1 MSGDLGEAVLYLKTD
16 NTKLLAGLNEA
27 QAAAQRAGNAMAGA
41 FGAAG
46 TAAGNAFSTSA
57 ANGVKTGSTG
67 IQSGFQGVLS
77 GLSSGAGSAGQSAGA
92 SMASRM
98 AAGIKAGS
106 GSILAAGQSLGSSM
120 RSYWGGIGVQLGYSI
135 NAGIARGI
143 GAGIGALLDTKNIAA
158 FDAASRKVAQ
168 LTDDT
173 KGMQVA
179 AHNLAKEL
187 KYSTTST
194 ELLKAGYETLS
205 SGISGTANVMGVLR
219 AATKAT
225 VASQGEAK
233 LDKVN
238 DAITSIINSYK
249 QWGMSAKD
257 ADSIINQISGTVD
270 AGKIKYGEYSQQIGK
285 AASIAA
291 SAGVS
296 FLELNTAIAKATI
309 SGQLP
314 ESVLS
319 GIPGL
324 ITNIQKPTKAA
335 VQTAAELGIQFDA
348 AALKSKGLLG
358 IMESIANAKTRDGRS
373 GKDGEVITRLFGS
386 IRGRNV
392 ATALI
397 QDTAGSRDTREQI
410 KKGNVDKNFDLATG
424 GISARKEAFTNRLIE
439 LDIKI
444 KEGAIG
450 KAIAAGFEIAG
461 RIVGVFASA
470 LEGINQ
476 AYQTLSPAQ
485 QAFVN
490 GLTGIATV
498 VLAGAAGLAVIGTAI
513 GLFGAGLATASGILG
528 GFLVG
533 FGQIALAVA
542 PVAVPITALS
552 AAVYGLAKAFGATD
566 TQAFTAAL
574 VAAGAGLAVVFGPAA
589 IAAIGTAASA
599 LVAGF
604 VSIGTAAA
612 AALIPLLPW
621 IAAAAGVAAA
631 LYLLKL
637 AYDANKEAINKWLAG
652 VVTAITPAM
661 ESVKS
666 FGIAALAFAKSWFD
680 SWMGVWRVVIQVAQG
695 IASALAPVVKFVV
708 DTFPAAW
715 NLARA
720 IIGKAIDGLAV
731 DAKIKF
737 AIISTVIQAA
747 IKVIEFF
754 VNWVKFSAN
763 TAISLFGAMRD
774 AASNSFAS
782 MGRLIEDARG
792 KFPGF
797 DNAVKT
803 SGNGFEAFR
812 LTIQT
817 QADLAGKAIQYF
829 IDAANLGVNV
839 LMRELDKVGQFFN
852 NLPALIN
859 NAAKSISNFGKPSA
873 PVPATPSTAPA
884 TYGPIKPTA
893 YGGGGMLFASAA
905 LGQIVS
911 DGAGLL
917 AQRRSFD
924 SAPIGS
930 ASGTRI
936 SSPIANQTLEQAKRN
951 TTQYGAGRRGG
962 RVHNKT
968 DFVGSPGTPVLAIM
982 DGVATLEGPSKWYG
996 GVSEASVR
1004 FQSDDEKTTARYY
1017 HLDRKT
1023 RELFGN
1029 QRSMRVRAGQK
1040 VGYVGADGNVP
1051 NSVGPHL
1058 DLDLRVN
1065 GKPVTFGQF
1074 AQLVDGTASESGSTA
1089 ATAAQQLALR
1099 QAKEDLDVAEKK
1111 LAEVRAEGPRGK
1123 NTAAS
1128 RSAYQRRIKAAEE
1141 HIRKKKQALERAEL
1155 RVSSTGG
1162 IDEQRSAA
1170 IGGVSTT
1177 FQAIQSRFS
1186 LANKTIENSGAS
1198 QLSQDIAKA
1207 ENLQQQE
1214 SEIKALIP
1222 QIQALRKLYGGTK
1235 EGQIAV
1241 DGLENTVQEAIAAN
1255 RAAQQTVNAGQ
1266 REIEVSTT
1274 QSIVS
1279 RADAIIANAE
1289 KKKQEIDNAIKGGY
1303 PGAPSQNQGEIQKAR
1318 IDSALVEQLNGTVAA
1333 LRRYKE
1339 TIPNDTEGMKLV
1351 DEQIARIKKLQADKI
1366 AELRSGRTSLIT
1378 NEITAIQG
1386 RRGDQVNE
1394 VKYRQAVGDITE
1406 AEATSR
1412 IALALKTENE
1422 ELNKLL
1428 PLLDDYRKAW
1438 AGDTQAEE
1446 QINGIARQL
1455 LVLETDYR
1463 NFEKTALAAREA
1475 ADLAKLKKVSDAAN
1489 VQAAEEEALIAQDL
1503 ATGAMDEAEA
1513 AKESLAVKLR
1523 AAEALRE
1530 QLGLTIAL
1538 RDTLT
1543 DRGAIEAANEH
1554 IAALQQVINNAE
1566 AAEYA
1571 YKKTAYEASVLG
1583 QTTKLMTESINTGLQ
1598 DLAKSA
1604 LHGFKDFSSIL
1615 DGIINKIADIAIN
1628 ALVGGIG
1635 GGGKGGT
1642 GLLGLVGSIFG
1653 FAKGSQSVPNYASG
1667 TDGISKALTR
1677 ERMISGKRPYLAA
1690 LHDGEAVLSTLTG
1703 DAQLY
1708 QAMQR
1713 DGRWNEIK
1721 RVENFA
1727 RGTPVVSRSTAG
1739 ASSRSGNATVTVD
1752 RINSVDYVS
1761 VEQLNQI
1768 LTIEL
1773 PLAAQGGADIVNQQM
1788 RNPGQRTRWG
1798 I

>member
-1 MSGDLGEAVLYLKTD
+1 MSGDLGEAVLHLSVNDSKLVSGLSSALAL
-16 NTKLLAGLNEA
+16 TKSVGA
-27 QAAAQRAGNAMAGA
+27 QMANS
-41 FGAAG
+41 FGQSG
-46 TAAGNAFSTSA
+46 TTAGNAFGQGAAGGARAGSA
-57 ANGVKTGSTG
+57 G
-67 IQSGFQGVLS
+67 IQSGFQTTLT
-77 GLSSGAGSAGQSAGA
+77 GLTASAGTAGQSSGTA
-92 SMASRM
+92 MASRM

-106 GSILAAGQSLGSSM
+106 GSILAAGQSLGNSM

-173 KGMQVA
+173 KGMQAA

-314 ESVLS
+314 EAVLS

-358 IMESIANAKTRDGRS
+358 IMESIANAKTKDGRS
-373 GKDGEVITRLFGS
+373 GKDGEVITRLFGG

-720 IIGKAIDGLAV
+720 IIGKAIEGLAV

-737 AIISTVIQAA
+737 AIISTAIQAA
-747 IKVIEFF
+747 AKVIEFF

-782 MGRLIEDARG
+782 MGRLIEDARA

-859 NAAKSISNFGKPSA
+859 NAAKSISNFGRPSV
-873 PVPATPSTAPA
+873 PVPAAPSAAPA
-884 TYGPIKPTA
+884 TYGPNRPTA
-893 YGGGGMLFASAA
+893 YGGGGGLFASAA
-905 LGQIVS
+905 IGQIVG

-917 AQRRSFD
+917 AQRTEGARTTGERLADQAEKTIGVYRGVGLQCATTVREIARLAGVRLPVTNRPADAAVVGNYTNPARANSFGGPND
-924 SAPIGS
+924 RII
-930 ASGTRI
+930 TRKED
-936 SSPIANQTLEQAKRN
+936 L
-951 TTQYGAGRRGG
+951 RRGDIVQWLDSYAGVNG
-962 RVHNKT
+962 RKNDNEVTH
-968 DFVGSPGTPVLAIM
+968 VGIYL
-982 DGVATLEGPSKWYG
+982 G
-996 GVSEASVR
+996 GG
-1004 FQSDDEKTTARYY
+1004 KYY
-1017 HLDRKT
+1017 HHSRKAGGRIT
-1023 RELFGN
+1023 GDPGFKFG
-1029 QRSMRVRAGQK
+1029 RAVRPN
-1040 VGYVGADGNVP
+1040 GALEDGGGDYT
-1051 NSVGPHL
+1051 SL
-1058 DLDLRVN
+1058 S
-1065 GKPVTFGQF
+1065 T
-1074 AQLVDGTASESGSTA
+1074 GSTA
-1089 ATAAQQLALR
+1089 ASAEQQMRLR
-1099 QAKEDLDVAEKK
+1099 QAKEDLDVAEKR

-1123 NTAAS
+1123 NTAAN

-1141 HIRKKKQALERAEL
+1141 SVRKKKQAIERAEL
-1155 RVSSTGG
+1155 RASSAGG
-1162 IDEQRSAA
+1162 IDGQRSAD
-1170 IGGVSTT
+1170 IGAVSNT

-1186 LANKTIENSGAS
+1186 LANKKIENSGEP
-1198 QLSQDIAKA
+1198 QIVQDIARA

-1214 SEIKALIP
+1214 SEIKALMP
-1222 QIQALRKLYGGTK
+1222 QIQALRKLYGNTK

-1241 DGLENTVQEAIAAN
+1241 DGLENTVQEAISAN
-1255 RAAQQTVNAGQ
+1255 RAAQQSVEAARQQIDTN
-1266 REIEVSTT
+1266 IT
-1274 QSIVS
+1274 QSIVG
-1279 RADAIIANAE
+1279 DVDKVIAIAE
-1289 KKKQEIDNAIKGGY
+1289 RKKQEIDNAVKRGY
-1303 PGAPSQNQGEIQKAR
+1303 PGDPNQNQGEIKKAQ

-1378 NEITAIQG
+1378 NEISAIQG

-1406 AEATSR
+1406 AEAASR
-1412 IALALKTENE
+1412 IALALKAENE

-1428 PLLDDYRKAW
+1428 PLLEDYRKAW

-1475 ADLAKLKKVSDAAN
+1475 ADLAKIKKVSDAAN
-1489 VQAAEEEALIAQDL
+1489 TQAAEEEALIAQDL

-1543 DRGAIEAANEH
+1543 DRAAIEAANEH
-1554 IAALQQVINNAE
+1554 IAALQQVINNTE

-1571 YKKTAYEASVLG
+1571 YKKTNYEASVLG

-1635 GGGKGGT
+1635 GGGKGGS
-1642 GLLGLVGSIFG
+1642 GLLGIVGSIFG
-1653 FAKGSQSVPNYASG
+1653 FAHGTDSAPIPNYAKGRSPVG
-1667 TDGISKALTR
+1667 EALR
-1677 ERMISGKRPYLAA
+1677 KERMISGKRVFLAA
-1690 LHDGEAVLSTLTG
+1690 LHEGEPVLSTLNG

-1708 QAMQR
+1708 QQMQR

-1727 RGTPVVSRSTAG
+1727 RGTPVVSRV
-1739 ASSRSGNATVTVD
+1739 SSGSAANQEKPSVRVSE
-1752 RINSVDYVS
+1752 INGVRYVS
-1761 VEQLNQI
+1761 LDELSEI
-1768 LTIEL
+1768 LRIEM
-1773 PLAAQGGADIVNQQM
+1773 PLAAQGGADIVNQKM
-1788 RNPGQRTRWG
+1788 RSPGQRKQWG

>member
-1 MSGDLGEAVLYLKTD
+1 
-16 NTKLLAGLNEA
+16 
-27 QAAAQRAGNAMAGA
+27 
-41 FGAAG
+41 
-46 TAAGNAFSTSA
+46 
-57 ANGVKTGSTG
+57 
-67 IQSGFQGVLS
+67 
-77 GLSSGAGSAGQSAGA
+77 
-92 SMASRM
+92 
-98 AAGIKAGS
+98 
-106 GSILAAGQSLGSSM
+106 
-120 RSYWGGIGVQLGYSI
+120 
-135 NAGIARGI
+135 
-143 GAGIGALLDTKNIAA
+143 
-158 FDAASRKVAQ
+158 
-168 LTDDT
+168 
-173 KGMQVA
+173 
-179 AHNLAKEL
+179 
-187 KYSTTST
+187 
-194 ELLKAGYETLS
+194 
-205 SGISGTANVMGVLR
+205 MGVLR

-652 VVTAITPAM
+652 VVTAITPAL

-680 SWMGVWRVVIQVAQG
+680 GWMGVWRVVIQVAQG

-720 IIGKAIDGLAV
+720 IIGKAIDGLAI

-737 AIISTVIQAA
+737 AIISTAIQAA
-747 IKVIEFF
+747 VKVIEFF
-754 VNWVKFSAN
+754 VNWVKFSAS
-763 TAISLFGAMRD
+763 TAISLFGAMRN

-782 MGRLIEDARG
+782 MGRSIEDARA

-852 NLPALIN
+852 NLPAQIN
-859 NAAKSISNFGKPSA
+859 NAAKSISNFGRPSA
-873 PVPATPSTAPA
+873 PVPAAPSAAPA
-884 TYGPIKPTA
+884 TYGPNRPTA
-893 YGGGGMLFASAA
+893 YGGGGGLFASAA
-905 LGQIVS
+905 IGQIVS

-917 AQRRSFD
+917 AQRRTFNL
-924 SAPIGS
+924 A
-930 ASGTRI
+930 
-936 SSPIANQTLEQAKRN
+936 SPIQGSTLDQAINYKGKPMQGPYADRPRKG
-951 TTQYGAGRRGG
+951 TPTGRGPHHAIDYGSEIGA
-962 RVHNKT
+962 T
-968 DFVGSPGTPVLAIM
+968 LGTPVQAM
-982 DGVATLEGPSKWYG
+982 FDGTAKYTPGVSYYG
-996 GVSEASVR
+996 GRRTDMVELFGVGPDGEAKLYAKYFHLGRGSAQY
-1004 FQSDDEKTTARYY
+1004 FQNGYTRQVKAGDAIGVIGADGKIGGNEY
-1017 HLDRKT
+1017 HLDLTTWINGRK
-1023 RELFGN
+1023 
-1029 QRSMRVRAGQK
+1029 
-1040 VGYVGADGNVP
+1040 
-1051 NSVGPHL
+1051 
-1058 DLDLRVN
+1058 VN
-1065 GKPVTFGQF
+1065 DPRQF
-1074 AQLVDGTASESGSTA
+1074 LAQLRSQATGESGSTA

-1141 HIRKKKQALERAEL
+1141 SVRKKRQAVEKAEL
-1155 RVSSTGG
+1155 RASSSGG

-1170 IGGVSTT
+1170 IGEVSNT

-1186 LANKTIENSGAS
+1186 LANKKIENSGEP
-1198 QLSQDIAKA
+1198 QIVQDIARA

-1214 SEIKALIP
+1214 NEIKALMP
-1222 QIQALRKLYGGTK
+1222 QIQALRKLYGNTK

-1241 DGLENTVQEAIAAN
+1241 DGLENTVQEAISAN
-1255 RAAQQTVNAGQ
+1255 RAAQQSVEAARQQIDTN
-1266 REIEVSTT
+1266 IT
-1274 QSIVS
+1274 QSIVG
-1279 RADAIIANAE
+1279 DVDKVIAIAE
-1289 KKKQEIDNAIKGGY
+1289 KKKQEIDNAVKRGY
-1303 PGAPSQNQGEIQKAR
+1303 PGDPNQNQGEIKKAQ

-1339 TIPNDTEGMKLV
+1339 TIPNDTDGMKLV

-1378 NEITAIQG
+1378 NEISAIQG
-1386 RRGDQVNE
+1386 RRGDRVNE
-1394 VKYRQAVGDITE
+1394 IKYSQSVGDITE
-1406 AEATSR
+1406 AEATSK
-1412 IALALKTENE
+1412 IALALKAENE

-1475 ADLAKLKKVSDAAN
+1475 ADLAKIKKVSDAAN
-1489 VQAAEEEALIAQDL
+1489 TQAAEEEALIAQDL

-1543 DRGAIEAANEH
+1543 DRAAIEAANEH
-1554 IAALQQVINNAE
+1554 IAALQQVINNTE

-1571 YKKTAYEASVLG
+1571 YKKTNYEASVLG

-1615 DGIINKIADIAIN
+1615 DGIINKIADIAVN
-1628 ALVGGIG
+1628 ALIGGIG

-1653 FAKGSQSVPNYASG
+1653 FAHGTDSAPVPNYAKGRSPVG
-1667 TDGISKALTR
+1667 EALTR
-1677 ERMISGKRPYLAA
+1677 ERMMSGKRPYLAA
-1690 LHDGEAVLSTLTG
+1690 LHEGEAVLSTLTG

-1727 RGTPVVSRSTAG
+1727 RGTPVVSRS
-1739 ASSRSGNATVTVD
+1739 SSGSAANQEKPSVKVSE
-1752 RINSVDYVS
+1752 INEVRYVS
-1761 VEQLNQI
+1761 LDELSEI
-1768 LTIEL
+1768 LRIEM
-1773 PLAAQGGADIVNQQM
+1773 PLAAQGGADIVNQKM
-1788 RNPGQRTRWG
+1788 RSPGQRKQWG

>member
-1 MSGDLGEAVLYLKTD
+1 MAEENLGEAVLYLRVD
-16 NTKLLAGLNEA
+16 NSKLLSGLNEA
-27 QAAAQRAGNAMAGA
+27 QAAAQKTGSAMAGA

-46 TAAGNAFSTSA
+46 TAAGNAFGTSA

-106 GSILAAGQSLGSSM
+106 GSILAAGQSLGNSM
-120 RSYWGGIGVQLGYSI
+120 RSYWGGLGHQLGASI
-135 NAGIARGI
+135 NAGIVRGI
-143 GAGIGALLDTKNIAA
+143 GAGIGALLDTKYIAA
-158 FDAASRKVAQ
+158 FDAASRRVAQ
-168 LTDDT
+168 LAPKDR
-173 KGMQVA
+173 A
-179 AHNLAKEL
+179 AFAGDARAVSRQSG
-187 KYSTTST
+187 YGVSST
-194 ELLKAGYETLS
+194 EVSKAQYQALS
-205 SGISGTANVMGVLR
+205 SGFSPSQRKEIAGAIREAAKISIISGGEADVETTAKAVFRLMNSDKRLDARTSAKYISGFQDASVGFTEKTTANSIGKLVQQASSARLNTSDILAIG
-219 AATKAT
+219 AA
-225 VASQGEAK
+225 ASLK
-233 LDKVN
+233 LPPERVTAGTGQLV
-238 DAITSIINSYK
+238 DAIIN
-249 QWGMSAKD
+249 A
-257 ADSIINQISGTVD
+257 GT
-270 AGKIKYGEYSQQIGK
+270 KKKPQ
-285 AASIAA
+285 AA
-291 SAGVS
+291 
-296 FLELNTAIAKATI
+296 
-309 SGQLP
+309 
-314 ESVLS
+314 
-319 GIPGL
+319 
-324 ITNIQKPTKAA
+324 
-335 VQTAAELGIQFDA
+335 AAELGVEFNSVALQKKGILGFFDDLNKKTAAYEAKHGKGKTDEVYAQLFGGIQVGSVAKA
-348 AALKSKGLLG
+348 AASDMGAVRAAKGQIEGSDLDG
-358 IMESIANAKTRDGRS
+358 KVKIAQEGMIQRQKQMKTS
-373 GKDGEVITRLFGS
+373 LE
-386 IRGRNV
+386 
-392 ATALI
+392 
-397 QDTAGSRDTREQI
+397 
-410 KKGNVDKNFDLATG
+410 
-424 GISARKEAFTNRLIE
+424 E
-439 LDIKI
+439 LDIQI
-444 KEGAIG
+444 KSGAVG
-450 KAIAAGFEIAG
+450 AALSEAFGMAGAAVKALADGLD
-461 RIVGVFASA
+461 S
-470 LEGINQ
+470 INKV
-476 AYQTLSPAQ
+476 YSTLSPTQ

-490 GLTGIATV
+490 T
-498 VLAGAAGLAVIGTAI
+498 LAGVGLVVAGVAAGLAVIGTAI
-513 GLFGAGLATASGILG
+513 GLFGGGLTLAATALG

-533 FGQIALAVA
+533 FGQIALAVV
-542 PVAVPITALS
+542 PIAVPITALS

-680 SWMGVWRVVIQVAQG
+680 GWMGVWRVVIQVAQG

-720 IIGKAIDGLAV
+720 IIGKAIEGLAV

-737 AIISTVIQAA
+737 AIISTAIQAA
-747 IKVIEFF
+747 AKVIEFF

-782 MGRLIEDARG
+782 MGRSIEDARA

-873 PVPATPSTAPA
+873 PVPAAPSTAPA
-884 TYGPIKPTA
+884 TYGPNRPTA
-893 YGGGGMLFASAA
+893 YGGGGGLFASAA
-905 LGQIVS
+905 IGQIVS

-1051 NSVGPHL
+1051 DSVGPHL

-1141 HIRKKKQALERAEL
+1141 SVRKKKQAL
-1155 RVSSTGG
+1155 
-1162 IDEQRSAA
+1162 
-1170 IGGVSTT
+1170 
-1177 FQAIQSRFS
+1177 
-1186 LANKTIENSGAS
+1186 SG
-1198 QLSQDIAKA
+1198 LSC
-1207 ENLQQQE
+1207 
-1214 SEIKALIP
+1214 
-1222 QIQALRKLYGGTK
+1222 G
-1235 EGQIAV
+1235 
-1241 DGLENTVQEAIAAN
+1241 
-1255 RAAQQTVNAGQ
+1255 
-1266 REIEVSTT
+1266 
-1274 QSIVS
+1274 
-1279 RADAIIANAE
+1279 
-1289 KKKQEIDNAIKGGY
+1289 
-1303 PGAPSQNQGEIQKAR
+1303 
-1318 IDSALVEQLNGTVAA
+1318 
-1333 LRRYKE
+1333 
-1339 TIPNDTEGMKLV
+1339 
-1351 DEQIARIKKLQADKI
+1351 
-1366 AELRSGRTSLIT
+1366 
-1378 NEITAIQG
+1378 
-1386 RRGDQVNE
+1386 
-1394 VKYRQAVGDITE
+1394 
-1406 AEATSR
+1406 
-1412 IALALKTENE
+1412 
-1422 ELNKLL
+1422 
-1428 PLLDDYRKAW
+1428 
-1438 AGDTQAEE
+1438 
-1446 QINGIARQL
+1446 
-1455 LVLETDYR
+1455 
-1463 NFEKTALAAREA
+1463 
-1475 ADLAKLKKVSDAAN
+1475 
-1489 VQAAEEEALIAQDL
+1489 QAAPEALMSSDL
-1503 ATGAMDEAEA
+1503 
-1513 AKESLAVKLR
+1513 R
-1523 AAEALRE
+1523 
-1530 QLGLTIAL
+1530 
-1538 RDTLT
+1538 
-1543 DRGAIEAANEH
+1543 
-1554 IAALQQVINNAE
+1554 
-1566 AAEYA
+1566 
-1571 YKKTAYEASVLG
+1571 
-1583 QTTKLMTESINTGLQ
+1583 
-1598 DLAKSA
+1598 
-1604 LHGFKDFSSIL
+1604 
-1615 DGIINKIADIAIN
+1615 
-1628 ALVGGIG
+1628 
-1635 GGGKGGT
+1635 
-1642 GLLGLVGSIFG
+1642 
-1653 FAKGSQSVPNYASG
+1653 
-1667 TDGISKALTR
+1667 
-1677 ERMISGKRPYLAA
+1677 ISGL
-1690 LHDGEAVLSTLTG
+1690 
-1703 DAQLY
+1703 
-1708 QAMQR
+1708 
-1713 DGRWNEIK
+1713 
-1721 RVENFA
+1721 
-1727 RGTPVVSRSTAG
+1727 
-1739 ASSRSGNATVTVD
+1739 
-1752 RINSVDYVS
+1752 
-1761 VEQLNQI
+1761 
-1768 LTIEL
+1768 
-1773 PLAAQGGADIVNQQM
+1773 
-1788 RNPGQRTRWG
+1788 
-1798 I
+1798 

>member
-1 MSGDLGEAVLYLKTD
+1 MSGDLGEAVLHLSVND
-16 NTKLLAGLNEA
+16 SKLVSGLNSALALTKSVGA
-27 QAAAQRAGNAMAGA
+27 QMANS
-41 FGAAG
+41 FGQSG
-46 TAAGNAFSTSA
+46 TTAGNAFGQGAASGIRAGSA
-57 ANGVKTGSTG
+57 G
-67 IQSGFQGVLS
+67 IQSGFQGALG
-77 GLSSGAGSAGQSAGA
+77 GLPSHAGTTGQAAGA
-92 SMASRM
+92 SLTSRLALGIRSGSGAITAAAKSIGTGFRDSLKSVTQGIGQGIGQNLAQGIISGIGGAAGAALSTKNFGDYDAAIRQIRTLGANSNEFAASAKKVT
-98 AAGIKAGS
+98 AALGDNVSVVTALNSLYDVASSGFTKAADAQQILTASVKLATTSNSELEDVQRAMLGTLNAYGLGAEKAGEVSNKMFGAINAGVINGKELASTLGNVTGAAAAAGVSLSETLSLIAVATLKGIKAPEAVTGTRALIDQFS
-106 GSILAAGQSLGSSM
+106 NLSKKGKEALDELGVKADSTALRQKGVFAILKEIEAKGATAEQTADIFGSSEA
-120 RSYWGGIGVQLGYSI
+120 RKIVNSVKGADGAAKFQASQKTINTTNIDSSYADVSQGLIKQTEAAKNKLI
-135 NAGIARGI
+135 N
-143 GAGIGALLDTKNIAA
+143 LDI
-158 FDAASRKVAQ
+158 
-168 LTDDT
+168 
-173 KGMQVA
+173 
-179 AHNLAKEL
+179 EL
-187 KYSTTST
+187 K
-194 ELLKAGYETLS
+194 KGAFG
-205 SGISGTANVMGVLR
+205 
-219 AATKAT
+219 AAMVSAL
-225 VASQGEAK
+225 G
-233 LDKVN
+233 
-238 DAITSIINSYK
+238 IINS
-249 QWGMSAKD
+249 GIDLFAKGLTNLNNAYNGLNPQQKD
-257 ADSIINQISGTVD
+257 FVNTIGGVVGVVATV
-270 AGKIKYGEYSQQIGK
+270 S
-285 AASIAA
+285 
-291 SAGVS
+291 
-296 FLELNTAIAKATI
+296 
-309 SGQLP
+309 
-314 ESVLS
+314 
-319 GIPGL
+319 
-324 ITNIQKPTKAA
+324 AA
-335 VQTAAELGIQFDA
+335 VIAIGAAWAVAGGALTAG
-348 AALKSKGLLG
+348 AAL
-358 IMESIANAKTRDGRS
+358 I
-373 GKDGEVITRLFGS
+373 GS
-386 IRGRNV
+386 
-392 ATALI
+392 
-397 QDTAGSRDTREQI
+397 
-410 KKGNVDKNFDLATG
+410 LATG
-424 GISARKEAFTNRLIE
+424 FGTL
-439 LDIKI
+439 
-444 KEGAIG
+444 
-450 KAIAAGFEIAG
+450 AIA
-461 RIVGVFASA
+461 
-470 LEGINQ
+470 L
-476 AYQTLSPAQ
+476 
-485 QAFVN
+485 
-490 GLTGIATV
+490 
-498 VLAGAAGLAVIGTAI
+498 
-513 GLFGAGLATASGILG
+513 
-528 GFLVG
+528 
-533 FGQIALAVA
+533 A
-542 PVAVPITALS
+542 PVAVPIAAIG
-552 AAVYGLAKAFGATD
+552 AAVYGLAKAIGATN
-566 TQAFTAAL
+566 TQALTASL
-574 VAAGAGLAVVFGPAA
+574 VAMGAGLAVVFGPAA

-680 SWMGVWRVVIQVAQG
+680 GWMGVWRVVIQVAQG

-720 IIGKAIDGLAV
+720 IIGKAIEGLAV

-737 AIISTVIQAA
+737 AIISTAIQAA
-747 IKVIEFF
+747 AKVIEFF

-782 MGRLIEDARG
+782 MGRSIEDARA

-797 DNAVKT
+797 DNAVRT

-884 TYGPIKPTA
+884 TYGPNRPTA
-893 YGGGGMLFASAA
+893 YGGGGGLFASAA
-905 LGQIVS
+905 IGQIVS

-917 AQRRSFD
+917 AQRRTFNV
-924 SAPIGS
+924 A
-930 ASGTRI
+930 
-936 SSPIANQTLEQAKRN
+936 SPIQGSTLDQAINYKGKDVQRPEALRRRRSGPARHN
-951 TTQYGAGRRGG
+951 AIDYGTEIGA
-962 RVHNKT
+962 T
-968 DFVGSPGTPVLAIM
+968 LGTPVQAIF
-982 DGVATLEGPSKWYG
+982 DGTAKYTPNVNYSYPG
-996 GVSEASVR
+996 GR
-1004 FQSDDEKTTARYY
+1004 TYTTNQVELSGIDAQGNRIYAKYFHLGRESARYFQNGYTMQVKAGDAIGVIGADGKIGGNEY
-1017 HLDRKT
+1017 HLDLTTWINGRK
-1023 RELFGN
+1023 
-1029 QRSMRVRAGQK
+1029 
-1040 VGYVGADGNVP
+1040 
-1051 NSVGPHL
+1051 
-1058 DLDLRVN
+1058 VN
-1065 GKPVTFGQF
+1065 DPRQF
-1074 AQLVDGTASESGSTA
+1074 LAQLRSQATGESGSTA

-1141 HIRKKKQALERAEL
+1141 SVRKKKQALERAEL
-1155 RVSSTGG
+1155 RASSTGG

-1170 IGGVSTT
+1170 IGGVSNT

-1186 LANKTIENSGAS
+1186 LANKKIENSGEP
-1198 QLSQDIAKA
+1198 QIVQDIARA

-1214 SEIKALIP
+1214 NEIKALMP
-1222 QIQALRKLYGGTK
+1222 QIQALRKLYGNTK

-1241 DGLENTVQEAIAAN
+1241 DGLENTVQEAISAN
-1255 RAAQQTVNAGQ
+1255 RAAQQSVEAARQQIDTN
-1266 REIEVSTT
+1266 IT
-1274 QSIVS
+1274 QSIVG
-1279 RADAIIANAE
+1279 DVDKVIAIAE
-1289 KKKQEIDNAIKGGY
+1289 KKKQEIDNAVKRGY
-1303 PGAPSQNQGEIQKAR
+1303 PGDPNQNQGEIKKAQ

-1378 NEITAIQG
+1378 NEISAIQG

-1412 IALALKTENE
+1412 VALALKAENE

-1463 NFEKTALAAREA
+1463 NFERTALAAREA
-1475 ADLAKLKKVSDAAN
+1475 ADLAKIKKVSDAAN
-1489 VQAAEEEALIAQDL
+1489 AQAAEEEALIAQDL

-1513 AKESLAVKLR
+1513 TKESLAVKLR

-1554 IAALQQVINNAE
+1554 IAALQQVVNNAE

-1571 YKKTAYEASVLG
+1571 YKKTTYEASVLG
-1583 QTTKLMTESINTGLQ
+1583 QVTKSLTENINTGLQ

-1642 GLLGLVGSIFG
+1642 GLLGIVGSIFG
-1653 FAKGSQSVPNYASG
+1653 FAHGTDSAPIPNYAKGRSPVG
-1667 TDGISKALTR
+1667 EALR
-1677 ERMISGKRPYLAA
+1677 KERMISGKRVFLAA
-1690 LHDGEAVLSTLTG
+1690 LHEGEPVLSTLNG

-1708 QAMQR
+1708 QQMQR

-1727 RGTPVVSRSTAG
+1727 RGTPVVSR
-1739 ASSRSGNATVTVD
+1739 
-1752 RINSVDYVS
+1752 
-1761 VEQLNQI
+1761 
-1768 LTIEL
+1768 
-1773 PLAAQGGADIVNQQM
+1773 
-1788 RNPGQRTRWG
+1788 
-1798 I
+1798 